1 MERYTELCGDNR
13 FELIKKYKEKLI
25 EATNIETSKDEMD
38 VIDSVLFRFWQMDWL
53 DMLEN
58 YTVLKSEHNAAVT
71 ALDNSTKEFLKL
83 HDDFQNLKSEQKI
96 ELEKSK
102 KDVIR
107 EIVDIIDYIT
117 GAEYNNHDEIE
128 VAFMQGAK
136 KVRSEIMKKY
146 NINEKLAT
154 EDNISKT

>member
-1 MERYTELCGDNR
+1 MDKYTEMCNDNR

-25 EATNIETSKDEMD
+25 EATNIETNKDEMD

-83 HDDFQNLKSEQKI
+83 HDDFQN
-96 ELEKSK
+96 
-102 KDVIR
+102 R
-107 EIVDIIDYIT
+107 T
-117 GAEYNNHDEIE
+117 A
-128 VAFMQGAK
+128 
-136 KVRSEIMKKY
+136 
-146 NINEKLAT
+146 
-154 EDNISKT
+154 